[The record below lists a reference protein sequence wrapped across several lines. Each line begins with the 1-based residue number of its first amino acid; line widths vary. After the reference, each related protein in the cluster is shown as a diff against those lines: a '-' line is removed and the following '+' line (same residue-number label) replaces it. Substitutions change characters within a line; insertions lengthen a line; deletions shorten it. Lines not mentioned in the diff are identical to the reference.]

1 MKDYKRRSRCRSSW
15 GSQEGFF
22 EEETF
27 EQRPEAERTCHREV
41 GAKRNSKCG
50 WKALRAQAVFSPAL
64 SLPSFLL
71 PSVLPSWVIF
81 PKWSLMQ
88 AHVLTRALEHF
99 SVLHGFSALLTLD
112 WGAVSSSLTLNMWGP
127 KGSPLP
133 RLATSWVT
141 QGWTRTLAPGP
152 SSCPSSEP
160 HSPIQRGRRRV
171 FMLKLIYSRMKSH
184 VETTAKIRARKRS
197 RPAEQGDAALR
208 PQR

>member
-15 GSQEGFF
+15 GSQEGF

-27 EQRPEAERTCHREV
+27 GAESEAGEDPPQGGLSKEEQQVRV
-41 GAKRNSKCG
+41 GE
-50 WKALRAQAVFSPAL
+50 ALRGPAVFSPPVP
-64 SLPSFLL
+64 LPFLL

-112 WGAVSSSLTLNMWGP
+112 WGAVSSSLTLNV
-127 KGSPLP
+127 GSQGQPF
-133 RLATSWVT
+133 ATSGHLLGD
-141 QGWTRTLAPGP
+141 QGWTRPLAPGP
-152 SSCPSSEP
+152 SSCPSREP

-171 FMLKLIYSRMKSH
+171 FMLKLIYSDEEPRGNH
-184 VETTAKIRARKRS
+184 GKIRARKRS